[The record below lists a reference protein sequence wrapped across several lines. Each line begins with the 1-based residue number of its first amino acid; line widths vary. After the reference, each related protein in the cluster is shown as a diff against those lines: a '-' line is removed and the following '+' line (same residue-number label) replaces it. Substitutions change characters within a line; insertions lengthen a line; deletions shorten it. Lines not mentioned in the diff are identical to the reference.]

1 MKIELKREKIVYN
14 ERLNNQIQLN
24 IQNNSNDTSLLDHIE
39 EGPVHKMLNLAKESR
54 LLDMYEEKMID
65 IIHVF
70 SRLVLAN
77 IIGKRKWNKRSHI
90 LQLSNYITESD
101 ESFGIVCLENNCFKW
116 EQEFNSP
123 GLPKK
128 DRVMSKWSE
137 GENGQGRYW
146 RPEGMM
152 RFMVLQKT
160 IEKYRHEYN
169 EDYREFE
176 DEILKRETET
186 NYNNVR
192 KRRKVVN
199 ENGDIVSGDDSN
211 NDNVSDEL
219 EDFLKRCG

>member
-1 MKIELKREKIVYN
+1 MH
-14 ERLNNQIQLN
+14 
-24 IQNNSNDTSLLDHIE
+24 TS
-39 EGPVHKMLNLAKESR
+39 
-54 LLDMYEEKMID
+54 
-65 IIHVF
+65 
-70 SRLVLAN
+70 
-77 IIGKRKWNKRSHI
+77 
-90 LQLSNYITESD
+90 
-101 ESFGIVCLENNCFKW
+101 
-116 EQEFNSP
+116 

-128 DRVMSKWSE
+128 DRVKSKWSE

-160 IEKYRHEYN
+160 IEKYRREYN

-186 NYNNVR
+186 NDNNVR

-199 ENGDIVSGDDSN
+199 ENGDVVSGDDSN